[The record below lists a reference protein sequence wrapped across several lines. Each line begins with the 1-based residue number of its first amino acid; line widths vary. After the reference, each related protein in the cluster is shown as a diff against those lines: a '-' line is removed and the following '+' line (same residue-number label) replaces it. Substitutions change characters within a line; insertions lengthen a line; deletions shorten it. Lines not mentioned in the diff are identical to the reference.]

1 MIRKLLYLCTDNTDP
16 YHNLALEQYLT
27 DTVPA
32 DTCILY
38 LWQNRH
44 TVVIGR
50 NQNAWQECRTALLEQ
65 DGGKLSR
72 RLSGGGAVYHDM
84 GNLNFTFSLP
94 TAEYDLHRQQ
104 RVIVEAC
111 RSLGIEAS
119 FSGRNDILAA
129 GRKFSGNSFYH
140 HNGCSFHNGTLLVS
154 VDMANLGK
162 YLTPSQRKLQSK
174 GVASVPSRVVNLSE
188 LHPGLRISQMQQA
201 MAQAFA
207 DEIGGQGHLTKEDGL
222 AAMQT
227 AASAVCG
234 DCTRCNLYYGSR
246 RDDSYY
252 LYYLLRTFEQKGK
265 IDLEDMPRL
274 FHEICSQREAYLRE
288 LNRSLGRATMNL
300 GWKNRFL
307 ESRDAVI
314 VQFRELAAI
323 LEEFSNQ
330 MEQASDVTASWE
342 EMLSGILR
350 RSHLRVDNM
359 LVLQYENQQK
369 EAFLTLR
376 SVNGRCMTARDVAE
390 LLGRA
395 IAGSHWSVA
404 KDSKSLITRNAAT
417 FRFVEEG
424 KYRMVYG
431 MACSPREGEPISGD
445 TCTVQTGLPGQVIMS
460 LSDGMG
466 SGRSASE
473 DSEKVIELT
482 QRLLETGFSAR
493 SALKLVNTVLLLAG
507 TEQNPATIDL
517 CCIDLGTGVL
527 EAMKLGA
534 VPTFI
539 LGREG
544 VEFLEAGGLPMGIVQ
559 NAEPVLM
566 SRKMWDGEKIIM
578 ISDGI
583 LEAMPGEHK
592 EETFM
597 EFISNLSGGN
607 PQELAEQI
615 LAFASGLSDGGVVD
629 DCTVLVGTVLERG

>member
-1 MIRKLLYLCTDNTDP
+1 
-16 YHNLALEQYLT
+16 
-27 DTVPA
+27 
-32 DTCILY
+32 
-38 LWQNRH
+38 
-44 TVVIGR
+44 
-50 NQNAWQECRTALLEQ
+50 
-65 DGGKLSR
+65 
-72 RLSGGGAVYHDM
+72 
-84 GNLNFTFSLP
+84 
-94 TAEYDLHRQQ
+94 
-104 RVIVEAC
+104 
-111 RSLGIEAS
+111 
-119 FSGRNDILAA
+119 
-129 GRKFSGNSFYH
+129 
-140 HNGCSFHNGTLLVS
+140 
-154 VDMANLGK
+154 
-162 YLTPSQRKLQSK
+162 
-174 GVASVPSRVVNLSE
+174 
-188 LHPGLRISQMQQA
+188 
-201 MAQAFA
+201 
-207 DEIGGQGHLTKEDGL
+207 
-222 AAMQT
+222 
-227 AASAVCG
+227 
-234 DCTRCNLYYGSR
+234 
-246 RDDSYY
+246 
-252 LYYLLRTFEQKGK
+252 
-265 IDLEDMPRL
+265 
-274 FHEICSQREAYLRE
+274 
-288 LNRSLGRATMNL
+288 
-300 GWKNRFL
+300 
-307 ESRDAVI
+307 
-314 VQFRELAAI
+314 
-323 LEEFSNQ
+323 
-330 MEQASDVTASWE
+330 MEQAADVTASWE
-342 EMLSGILR
+342 EVLSGILR

-615 LAFASGLSDGGVVD
+615 LANID
-629 DCTVLVGTVLERG
+629 DYVPGTVEGLQEKVDAAKTALDAMTQEEIDAATQTLREARLRARTKADKSALDELIETANAMTLGGYGRAQVLAFRQALVQAQQISIKEDATQEEVNEVTETLSTAMREMLESAVSAGTDSEAAKTMAELQTDAFVLLLMTSALMAWMLKRRNVRS

>member
-1 MIRKLLYLCTDNTDP
+1 MLTIGCHLSSSKGYLAMGKEAVSIGANTFQFFTRNPRGSKAKAIDEADVAAFLSYSKEHGIERILAHAP
-16 YHNLALEQYLT
+16 YTLNPCSKDAHTREFAWMTMADDLKRMEYTPGNCYNFHPGSHTGQGAEEGVRLISEMLNEILKPEQT
-27 DTVPA
+27 TTV
-32 DTCILY
+32 
-38 LWQNRH
+38 
-44 TVVIGR
+44 
-50 NQNAWQECRTALLEQ
+50 LLETMA
-65 DGGKLSR
+65 GK
-72 RLSGGGAVYHDM
+72 GTEVG
-84 GNLNFTFSLP
+84 
-94 TAEYDLHRQQ
+94 
-104 RVIVEAC
+104 
-111 RSLGIEAS
+111 RS
-119 FSGRNDILAA
+119 
-129 GRKFSGNSFYH
+129 
-140 HNGCSFHNGTLLVS
+140 
-154 VDMANLGK
+154 
-162 YLTPSQRKLQSK
+162 
-174 GVASVPSRVVNLSE
+174 
-188 LHPGLRISQMQQA
+188 
-201 MAQAFA
+201 
-207 DEIGGQGHLTKEDGL
+207 
-222 AAMQT
+222 
-227 AASAVCG
+227 
-234 DCTRCNLYYGSR
+234 
-246 RDDSYY
+246 
-252 LYYLLRTFEQKGK
+252 FE
-265 IDLEDMPRL
+265 
-274 FHEICSQREAYLRE
+274 
-288 LNRSLGRATMNL
+288 
-300 GWKNRFL
+300 
-307 ESRDAVI
+307 
-314 VQFRELAAI
+314 ELAAI

-330 MEQASDVTASWE
+330 MEQAADVTASWE
-342 EMLSGILR
+342 EVLSGILR

-597 EFISNLSGGN
+597 EFVSNLSGGN